1 MTVNAAALT
10 KSEQMPPAFDVE
22 RVRADFPI
30 LEENIHGNP
39 LVFLDSAASAQKPR
53 AVLDAMRYLYEHEYA
68 NVHRGIYY
76 LSEVATN
83 RFEAARTTI
92 ARFLNAKHDHEVIFT
107 RNATEAINLVAASWG
122 RAFLQPGDEIIV
134 SEMEHHANIVPWQ
147 MLRDEKGLVL
157 KVAPISDEGVL
168 RMDAFEALLGPRTR
182 LVAMTHMSN
191 VLGTVTPARDIV
203 ARAHAVGAKVLL
215 DGTQAATHNV
225 IDVQDIGCD
234 FYAITGHK
242 LYGPT
247 GIGALWA
254 REEILDAMP
263 PYMGGGEM
271 IDKVTFEKS
280 TFAPLP
286 NKFEAGTP
294 AIAEAIGFAA
304 AIDYI
309 NDHGMAAIAAHE
321 QDVLTYANQRLA
333 TVEGL
338 RIIGTAP
345 GKASVISMVADFAHA
360 YDIAM
365 VIDREGVAV
374 RTGNHC
380 AQPLMAR
387 LGVDSTVRASLGM
400 YNRRQDIDALVKS
413 LEKVRRIFG

>member
-53 AVLDAMRYLYEHEYA
+53 AVLNAMRYLYEHEYA

-83 RFEAARTTI
+83 RFEAARTTV
-92 ARFLNAKHDHEVIFT
+92 ARFLNARHDHEVIFT

>member
-10 KSEQMPPAFDVE
+10 KSEQMPPVFDVE

-53 AVLDAMRYLYEHEYA
+53 AVLNAMRYLYEHEYA

-83 RFEAARTTI
+83 RFEAARTTV

>member
-1 MTVNAAALT
+1 
-10 KSEQMPPAFDVE
+10 
-22 RVRADFPI
+22 
-30 LEENIHGNP
+30 
-39 LVFLDSAASAQKPR
+39 
-53 AVLDAMRYLYEHEYA
+53 
-68 NVHRGIYY
+68 
-76 LSEVATN
+76 
-83 RFEAARTTI
+83 
-92 ARFLNAKHDHEVIFT
+92 
-107 RNATEAINLVAASWG
+107 
-122 RAFLQPGDEIIV
+122 
-134 SEMEHHANIVPWQ
+134 
-147 MLRDEKGLVL
+147 
-157 KVAPISDEGVL
+157 
-168 RMDAFEALLGPRTR
+168 
-182 LVAMTHMSN
+182 MSN

>member
-53 AVLDAMRYLYEHEYA
+53 AVLNAMRYLYEHEYA

-83 RFEAARTTI
+83 RFEAARTTV

-168 RMDAFEALLGPRTR
+168 RMDSFEALLGPRTR

>member
-83 RFEAARTTI
+83 RFEAARTTV
-92 ARFLNAKHDHEVIFT
+92 ARFLNARHDHEVIFT

>member
-1 MTVNAAALT
+1 MTVNASIRQTADGV
-10 KSEQMPPAFDVE
+10 PAFDVE
-22 RVRADFPI
+22 RARADFPI
-30 LEENIHGNP
+30 LAEKIYGKP

-53 AVLDAMRYLYEHEYA
+53 AVLDAVRHLYEHEYA
-68 NVHRGIYY
+68 NVHRGLYY

-83 RFEAARTTI
+83 RYEEARATV
-92 ARFLNAKHDHEVIFT
+92 ARFLNARHDHEVIFT

-122 RAFLQPGDEIIV
+122 RRFLQPGDEIIV

-157 KVAPISDEGVL
+157 KVAPITDEGVL
-168 RMDAFEALLGPRTR
+168 RMDAFEDLLGPRTK
-182 LVAMTHMSN
+182 LVAMSHMSN
-191 VLGTVTPARDIV
+191 VLGTVTPAKEIV
-203 ARAHAVGAKVLL
+203 TRAHAVGAKVLL
-215 DGTQAATHNV
+215 DGAQAATHNV

-247 GIGALWA
+247 GIGALWG
-254 REEILDAMP
+254 REELLDAMP

-271 IDKVTFEKS
+271 IETVSFEKT

-294 AIAEAIGFAA
+294 AIAQAIGFAA
-304 AIDYI
+304 AIDYVSG
-309 NDHGMAAIAAHE
+309 HGLAAIAAHE
-321 QDVLTYANQRLA
+321 KDVLIYAHQRLA
-333 TVEGL
+333 AVEGL
-338 RIIGTAP
+338 RLIGTAP

-360 YDIAM
+360 HDIAT

-387 LGVDSTVRASLGM
+387 LGVESTVRASLGL
-400 YNRRQDIDALVKS
+400 YNRRQDIDALANA
-413 LEKVRRIFG
+413 LEKVRTIFA

>member
-53 AVLDAMRYLYEHEYA
+53 AVLNAMRYLYEHEYA

-83 RFEAARTTI
+83 RFEAARTTV